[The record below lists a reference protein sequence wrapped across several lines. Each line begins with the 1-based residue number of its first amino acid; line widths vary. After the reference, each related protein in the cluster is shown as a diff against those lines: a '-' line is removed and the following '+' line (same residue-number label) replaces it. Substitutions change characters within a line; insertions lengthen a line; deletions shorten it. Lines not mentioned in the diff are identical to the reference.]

1 MLKLSCFSDEIAPS
15 AADQIRVI
23 RSLGMRYLE
32 IRTVDDT
39 GVMDMSEEMLR
50 RIRSLCDM
58 NGLTVTCV
66 SSPIGKD
73 RADIPTEK
81 AVSDT
86 VHACEIADIFS
97 CRYIRI
103 FSFFRR
109 ELSEDEAFRLSLEKL
124 TAMADAARA
133 RGKVLVMESGKDTV
147 GARSRDAL
155 RLLEQVN
162 SPALRCA
169 FDMAA
174 FCAAGDE
181 PYEESLPALLPY
193 IEYVH
198 IKDMKRGAAER
209 VPAGEGDARVEDIVR
224 ALRDRPL
231 VLSLEPH
238 LAYAGDRRGFSG
250 EENFLRAHE
259 AFTAILQRSEIAYE

>member
-1 MLKLSCFSDEIAPS
+1 MIVSCFSDEIAP
-15 AADQIRVI
+15 ALADQIRVI

-39 GVMDMSEEMLR
+39 GVMELDEAALR
-50 RIRSLCDM
+50 AVKEACDR
-58 NGLTVTCV
+58 NGLTITCV

-73 RADIPTEK
+73 RADIPLEK
-81 AVSDT
+81 AVAD
-86 VHACEIADIFS
+86 VKRACDAADIFS

-103 FSFFRR
+103 FSFFKR
-109 ELSEDEAFRLSLEKL
+109 EIPEEEAFRLSLMKL
-124 TAMADAARA
+124 KVMAEAARE
-133 RGKVLVMESGKDTV
+133 RGKVLVMESGKDTA
-147 GARSRDAL
+147 GAKSADAL
-155 RLLEQVN
+155 KLFEAVS

-181 PYEESLPALLPY
+181 PFEESLPRLLPY

-198 IKDMKRGAAER
+198 IKDMKRGASER
-209 VPAGEGDARVEDIVR
+209 VPAGEGDARVKNILC

-231 VLSLEPH
+231 ILSLEPH
-238 LAYAGDRRGFSG
+238 LAYAGDKRGFSG
-250 EENFLRAHE
+250 EGNFLKAH
-259 AFTAILQRSEIAYE
+259 AALMKILKESGICYE